1 MTQLSNMKLNP
12 FRRSCVSFSPR
23 PNPHYQ
29 VSRCSQS
36 FMIRMRMNNTWP
48 LLLLATLFLRLSSI
62 LSSILITANIT
73 YDDSNSTVVPG
84 QNYGGLA
91 PPVGNQMG
99 EYSCDCKRILLS
111 SLGQAAQNQPYAMGI
126 YEA

>member
-1 MTQLSNMKLNP
+1 
-12 FRRSCVSFSPR
+12 
-23 PNPHYQ
+23 
-29 VSRCSQS
+29 
-36 FMIRMRMNNTWP
+36 MNTT
-48 LLLLATLFLRLSSI
+48 LLLLATLFLLQGR
-62 LSSILITANIT
+62 SSILITANIT